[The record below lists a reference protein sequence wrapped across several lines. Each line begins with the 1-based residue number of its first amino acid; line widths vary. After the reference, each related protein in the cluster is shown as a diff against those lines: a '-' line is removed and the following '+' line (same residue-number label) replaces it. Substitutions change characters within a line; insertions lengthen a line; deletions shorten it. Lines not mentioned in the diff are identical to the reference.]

1 MLRALGFEV
10 LSAGS
15 GRESEALFK
24 ERSDAVDLVIVD
36 LGVPDM
42 DGIAVINAL
51 QEIKPSIPVVL
62 VSGIRV
68 SPSAWIRS
76 ESDTMVCVFSPNHT
90 PPKSSSTLPRN
101 CCIQN
106 DYFPSGKNPVVGAES
121 IATEMRAEVTVI
133 TALVRAGPWV

>member
-1 MLRALGFEV
+1 
-10 LSAGS
+10 
-15 GRESEALFK
+15 
-24 ERSDAVDLVIVD
+24 VDLVIVD

-76 ESDTMVCVFSPNHT
+76 ESDTMVCAFSPNRT
-90 PPKSSSTLPRN
+90 LPRSSSTLPRN